1 MKKLFLLLLS
11 GFIFLASCD
20 NEEFPEVLTEADVA
34 RIVAQAITDANLAS
48 TAEVTSS
55 VTAAVTAAM
64 ANGVDINQAIQDAL
78 DAQNAAPTTQ
88 TVGIAGG
95 VTFIDDSQTWTNDRI
110 WHMYGKV
117 VVRDGGVLNIQ
128 EGTII
133 KAGSE
138 TGADASVLVI
148 AKGGQI
154 LAIGTAEN
162 PIIFTD
168 INDEIDYD
176 DNGVSPNR
184 LPTDKGRWGSVVV
197 LGDALVG
204 EDGGED
210 DIEGIADGF
219 EWTRYGGSNNADN
232 SGRIEYVSIR
242 HSGQTL
248 TGDNELQGLTLGGV
262 GNGTV
267 VENIEIIGSQDDGI
281 EIFGGSVNV
290 TNLIIHMNGDDAIDL
305 DEGYSG
311 TIDNAVIVM
320 DVSTDGA
327 FEIDGTEDSSGAI
340 DGQYTLQ
347 NVTVYGNTSQE
358 DTNQYGT
365 WKSDATGLNH
375 NIVFKSFNAGTTI
388 EGIDSD
394 TYGGQGT
401 ETAAGSLLFNDFD
414 FITSDDLSTVVNGLV
429 SDASTWAETLAT
441 QASSTGADESVFGWT
456 LYFSAN

>member
-1 MKKLFLLLLS
+1 MKKLSLLFLSALLTFTACES
-11 GFIFLASCD
+11 ED
-20 NEEFPEVLTEADVA
+20 NADVLTEADVA
-34 RIVAQAITDANLAS
+34 RIVAQALADANLPS
-48 TAEVTSS
+48 TADI
-55 VTAAVTAAM
+55 TAAVTAAV
-64 ANGVDINQAIQDAL
+64 ANGIDIDQAIQDAL
-78 DAQNAAPTTQ
+78 DAQNAAPTTE

-95 VTFIDDSQTWTNDRI
+95 VYFIDDSQTWTNDRI
-110 WHMYGKV
+110 WEMYGKV
-117 VVRDGGVLNIQ
+117 VIRDGGVLNI
-128 EGTII
+128 EAGTII
-133 KAGSE
+133 KAGDE
-138 TGADASVLVI
+138 TGADATVLVV

-154 LAIGTAEN
+154 LAIGTAEQ

-184 LPTDKGRWGSVVV
+184 LPTDMGRWGSVVV
-197 LGDALVG
+197 LGNALVG

-219 EWTRYGGSNNADN
+219 SWTTYGGTNDADS
-232 SGRIEYVSIR
+232 SGRLEYVSIR

-267 VENIEIIGSQDDGI
+267 VENIEIIGSSDDGI
-281 EIFGGSVNV
+281 EIFGGSVDV

-305 DEGYSG
+305 DEGYKG
-311 TIDNAVIVM
+311 TISNAVIVL
-320 DVSTDGA
+320 DDDTDGA
-327 FEIDGTEDSSGAI
+327 FEIDGTEDSTGGI

-347 NVTVYGNTSQE
+347 NVTVYGNTVQE

-365 WKSDATGLNH
+365 WKSDATGLNQ
-375 NIVFKSFNAGTTI
+375 NIVFKSFNTGTTI
-388 EGIDSD
+388 EGIDAD

-401 ETAAGSLLFNDFD
+401 ATAAGSLLFNNFD
-414 FITSDDLSTVVNGLV
+414 FITSDVLSTIMPSNVTDGN
-429 SDASTWAETLAT
+429 TWAETLAS

>member
-1 MKKLFLLLLS
+1 MF
-11 GFIFLASCD
+11 
-20 NEEFPEVLTEADVA
+20 
-34 RIVAQAITDANLAS
+34 
-48 TAEVTSS
+48 
-55 VTAAVTAAM
+55 
-64 ANGVDINQAIQDAL
+64 
-78 DAQNAAPTTQ
+78 
-88 TVGIAGG
+88 
-95 VTFIDDSQTWTNDRI
+95 
-110 WHMYGKV
+110 GKV

-128 EGTII
+128 AGTII
-133 KAGSE
+133 KAGNE

-154 LAIGTAEN
+154 LAVGSADA

-168 INDEIDYD
+168 IDDEIDYD

-184 LPTDKGRWGSVVV
+184 LPTDMGRWGSVVV
-197 LGDALVG
+197 LGNALVG

-219 EWTRYGGSNNADN
+219 SWTTYGGTNDADN
-232 SGRIEYVSIR
+232 SGRLEYVSIR

-262 GNGTV
+262 GSGTT
-267 VENIEIIGSQDDGI
+267 VENIEIIGSSDDGI

-305 DEGYSG
+305 DEGYKG
-311 TIDNAVIVM
+311 TISNAVIVL
-320 DVSTDGA
+320 DDDTDGA
-327 FEIDGTEDSSGAI
+327 FEIDGTEDSTGGI

-347 NVTVYGNTSQE
+347 NVTVYGNTVQE

-365 WKSDATGLNH
+365 WKSDATGLNQ
-375 NIVFKSFNAGTTI
+375 NIVFKSFNTGTTI
-388 EGIDSD
+388 EGIDAD

-401 ETAAGSLLFNDFD
+401 ATAAGSLLFNNFD
-414 FITSDDLSTVVNGLV
+414 FITSDALSTIMPDNVTDG
-429 SDASTWAETLAT
+429 STWAEVLAT
-441 QASSTGADESVFGWT
+441 QASSTGADESVFAWT

>member
-1 MKKLFLLLLS
+1 MKKLSLLFLSALLT
-11 GFIFLASCD
+11 FTACD
-20 NEEFPEVLTEADVA
+20 SDDNADLLTEADVA
-34 RIVAQAITDANLAS
+34 RIVAQALADANIPT
-48 TAEVTSS
+48 TAEITTSVTS
-55 VTAAVTAAM
+55 AVL
-64 ANGVDINQAIQDAL
+64 NGIDIDQAIEDAL
-78 DAQNAAPTTQ
+78 DEQNAAPTTE

-95 VTFIDDSQTWTNDRI
+95 VYFIDDSQTWTNDRI
-110 WHMYGKV
+110 WQMYGKV
-117 VVRDGGVLNIQ
+117 VVRDGGVLNI
-128 EGTII
+128 EAGTII
-133 KAGSE
+133 KAGDE
-138 TGADASVLVI
+138 TGADATVLVV

-154 LAIGTAEN
+154 LAIGTADA

-168 INDEIDYD
+168 INDEIDYN

-184 LPTDKGRWGSVVV
+184 LPTDMGRWGSVVV
-197 LGDALVG
+197 LGNALVG

-219 EWTRYGGSNNADN
+219 SWTTYGGTNDADS
-232 SGRIEYVSIR
+232 SGRLEYVSIR

-267 VENIEIIGSQDDGI
+267 VENIEIIGSSDDGI
-281 EIFGGSVNV
+281 EIFGGSVDV

-305 DEGYSG
+305 DEGYKG
-311 TIDNAVIVM
+311 TISNAVIVL
-320 DVSTDGA
+320 DDDTDGA
-327 FEIDGTEDSSGAI
+327 FEIDGTEDSTGGI

-347 NVTVYGNTSQE
+347 NVTVYGNTVQE

-365 WKSDATGLNH
+365 WKSDATGLNQ
-375 NIVFKSFNAGTTI
+375 NIVFKSFNTGTTI
-388 EGIDSD
+388 EGIDAD

-401 ETAAGSLLFNDFD
+401 ATAAGSLLFNNFD
-414 FITSDDLSTVVNGLV
+414 FITSDALSTIMPSNVTDG
-429 SDASTWAETLAT
+429 STWAETLAT

>member
-1 MKKLFLLLLS
+1 MKKITLLFLSCLLT
-11 GFIFLASCD
+11 FTACEKDD
-20 NEEFPEVLTEADVA
+20 NSDVLTEADVA
-34 RIVAQAITDANLAS
+34 RIVAQALSDANIPT
-48 TAEVTSS
+48 TAQITAS
-55 VTAAVTAAM
+55 VTAAVL
-64 ANGVDINQAIQDAL
+64 GGINLEQAIEDAL
-78 DAQNAAPTTQ
+78 AEQNAAPTTE

-95 VTFIDDSQTWTNDRI
+95 VTFIDDSRTWTNDRI

-117 VVRDGGVLNIQ
+117 VVRDGGVLNIE

-154 LAIGTAEN
+154 IAVGTADD

-168 INDEIDYD
+168 INDDIDYD

-184 LPTDKGRWGSVVV
+184 QPTDMGRWGSIVV
-197 LGDALVG
+197 LGKALVG

-219 EWTRYGGSNNADN
+219 SWTTYGGTNDADN
-232 SGRIEYVSIR
+232 SGRLEYISIR

-262 GNGTV
+262 GSGTV
-267 VENIEIIGSQDDGI
+267 VENIEIIGSSDDGI
-281 EIFGGSVNV
+281 EIFGGSVDV

-305 DEGYSG
+305 DEGYKG
-311 TIDNAVIVM
+311 TISNAVIVL
-320 DVSTDGA
+320 DDDTDGA
-327 FEIDGTEDSSGAI
+327 FEIDGTEDSSGVI

-347 NVTVYGNTSQE
+347 NVTVYGNAVQE

-365 WKSDATGLNH
+365 WKSDATGLNQ
-375 NIVFKSFNAGTTI
+375 NIVFKTFNTGTTI
-388 EGIDSD
+388 EGIDGD

-401 ETAAGSLLFNDFD
+401 ATAAGSLLFNNFD
-414 FITSDDLSTVVNGLV
+414 FITTDALSTIMPSNVTDG
-429 SDASTWAETLAT
+429 STWAEVLAN
-441 QASSTGADESVFGWT
+441 QASNTGADETVFGWT

>member
-1 MKKLFLLLLS
+1 MKKLSLLFLSALLV
-11 GFIFLASCD
+11 FTACD
-20 NEEFPEVLTEADVA
+20 NDDNADMLTEADVA
-34 RIVAQAITDANLAS
+34 RIVAQAISDANLAS
-48 TAEVTSS
+48 TAEVTSA

-78 DAQNAAPTTQ
+78 DAQNATPATQ
-88 TVGIAGG
+88 TVGIPGG

-110 WHMYGKV
+110 WHMFGKV

-128 EGTII
+128 AGTII
-133 KAGSE
+133 KAGNE

-154 LAIGTAEN
+154 LAVGTADA

-168 INDEIDYD
+168 IDDEIDYD

-184 LPTDKGRWGSVVV
+184 LPTDMGRWGSVVV
-197 LGDALVG
+197 LGKALVG

-219 EWTRYGGSNNADN
+219 SWTTYGGTNDADN
-232 SGRIEYVSIR
+232 SGRLEYVSIR

-262 GNGTV
+262 GSGTT
-267 VENIEIIGSQDDGI
+267 VENIEIIGSSDDGI

-305 DEGYSG
+305 DEGYKG
-311 TIDNAVIVM
+311 TISNAVIVL
-320 DVSTDGA
+320 DDDTDGA
-327 FEIDGTEDSSGAI
+327 FEIDGTEDSTGGI

-347 NVTVYGNTSQE
+347 NVTVYGNTVQE

-365 WKSDATGLNH
+365 WKSDATGLNQ
-375 NIVFKSFNAGTTI
+375 NIVFKSFNTGTTI
-388 EGIDSD
+388 EGIDAD
-394 TYGGQGT
+394 TYAGQGT
-401 ETAAGSLLFNDFD
+401 ATAAGSLFFNNFD
-414 FITSDDLSTVVNGLV
+414 FITSDALSTIMPDNVTDG
-429 SDASTWAETLAT
+429 STWAEVLAT
-441 QASSTGADESVFGWT
+441 QASSTGADESVFAWT

>member
-1 MKKLFLLLLS
+1 MKKLSLLFLSALLT
-11 GFIFLASCD
+11 FTACD
-20 NEEFPEVLTEADVA
+20 SDDNADLLTEADVA
-34 RIVAQAITDANLAS
+34 RIVAQALADANIPT
-48 TAEVTSS
+48 TAEITTSVTS
-55 VTAAVTAAM
+55 AVL
-64 ANGVDINQAIQDAL
+64 NGIDIDQAIEDAL
-78 DAQNAAPTTQ
+78 DEQNAAPTTE

-95 VTFIDDSQTWTNDRI
+95 VYFIDDSQTWTNDRI
-110 WHMYGKV
+110 WQMYGKV
-117 VVRDGGVLNIQ
+117 VVRDGGVLNI
-128 EGTII
+128 EAGTII
-133 KAGSE
+133 KAGDE
-138 TGADASVLVI
+138 TGADATVLVV

-154 LAIGTAEN
+154 LAIGTADA

-184 LPTDKGRWGSVVV
+184 LPTDMGRWGSVVV
-197 LGDALVG
+197 LGNALVG

-219 EWTRYGGSNNADN
+219 SWTTYGGTNDADS
-232 SGRIEYVSIR
+232 SGRLEYVSIR

-267 VENIEIIGSQDDGI
+267 VENIEIIGSSDDGI
-281 EIFGGSVNV
+281 EIFGGSVDV

-305 DEGYSG
+305 DEGYKG
-311 TIDNAVIVM
+311 TISNAVIVL
-320 DVSTDGA
+320 DDDTDGA
-327 FEIDGTEDSSGAI
+327 FEIDGTEDSTGGI

-347 NVTVYGNTSQE
+347 NVTVYGNTVQE

-365 WKSDATGLNH
+365 WKSDATGLNQ
-375 NIVFKSFNAGTTI
+375 NIVFKSFNTGTTI
-388 EGIDSD
+388 EGIDAD

-401 ETAAGSLLFNDFD
+401 ATAAGSLLFNNFD
-414 FITSDDLSTVVNGLV
+414 FITSDALSTIMPSNVTDG
-429 SDASTWAETLAT
+429 STWAETLAT

>member
-1 MKKLFLLLLS
+1 MKKLSLLFLSALLTFTACES
-11 GFIFLASCD
+11 ED
-20 NEEFPEVLTEADVA
+20 NADVLTEADVA
-34 RIVAQAITDANLAS
+34 RIVAQALADANLPS
-48 TAEVTSS
+48 TADI
-55 VTAAVTAAM
+55 TAAVTAAV
-64 ANGVDINQAIQDAL
+64 ANGIDIDQAIQDAL
-78 DAQNAAPTTQ
+78 DAQNAAPTTE

-95 VTFIDDSQTWTNDRI
+95 VYFIDDSQTWTNDRI
-110 WHMYGKV
+110 WEMYGKV
-117 VVRDGGVLNIQ
+117 VIRDGGVLNI
-128 EGTII
+128 EAGTII
-133 KAGSE
+133 KAGDE
-138 TGADASVLVI
+138 TGADATVLVV

-154 LAIGTAEN
+154 LAIGTAEQ

-184 LPTDKGRWGSVVV
+184 LPTDMGRWGSVVV
-197 LGDALVG
+197 LGNALVG

-219 EWTRYGGSNNADN
+219 SWTTYGGTNDADS
-232 SGRIEYVSIR
+232 SGRLEYVSIR

-267 VENIEIIGSQDDGI
+267 VENIEIIGSSDDGI
-281 EIFGGSVNV
+281 EIFGGSVDV

-305 DEGYSG
+305 DEGYKG
-311 TIDNAVIVM
+311 TISNAVIVL
-320 DVSTDGA
+320 DDDTDGA
-327 FEIDGTEDSSGAI
+327 FEIDGTEDSTGGI

-347 NVTVYGNTSQE
+347 NVTVYGNTVQE

-365 WKSDATGLNH
+365 WKSDATGLNQ
-375 NIVFKSFNAGTTI
+375 NIVFKSFNTGTTI
-388 EGIDSD
+388 EGIDAD

-401 ETAAGSLLFNDFD
+401 ATAAGSLLFNNFD
-414 FITSDDLSTVVNGLV
+414 FITSDALSTIMPSNVTDG
-429 SDASTWAETLAT
+429 STWAETLAT